1 MELRNITVYVLR
13 ERPLRRL
20 MGCWCALIGE
30 EHVQMCA
37 ARCDQPS
44 QLFSIAC
51 SDLREIMA
59 KNSNM
64 RIKRLEKLVLIL
76 RERLISSYESM
87 ETL

>member
-20 MGCWCALIGE
+20 MGCWCTLIGE
-30 EHVQMCA
+30 EHVQMCT

-44 QLFSIAC
+44 QLFSISC

-64 RIKRLEKLVLIL
+64 RIKILEKLVLIL